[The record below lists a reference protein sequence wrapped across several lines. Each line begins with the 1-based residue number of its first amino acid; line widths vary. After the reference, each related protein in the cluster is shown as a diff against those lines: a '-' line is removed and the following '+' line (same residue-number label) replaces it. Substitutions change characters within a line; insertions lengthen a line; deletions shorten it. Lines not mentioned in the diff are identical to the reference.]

1 MKPRSQSH
9 LQPSS
14 LFNSFNIPLLFY
26 VFILLVSLEVTESRI
41 LVKTLP
47 GWLGNLPFTLET
59 GYIGVGESN
68 DVQLFYYF
76 IASEG
81 NPQSDP
87 LILWLTGGPGCS
99 ALSTI
104 LYEIGP
110 FTFNYVNSTLEKP
123 TLVKN
128 PYSWTKVAN
137 IIFLDQPAGTG
148 FSYAKTRAAYI
159 TNDTLSSMHAYHFLR
174 KWLVDHPKFLSNP
187 FYLGGESY
195 MGIVAPMIVNEI
207 YKGNEVGEGPQIK
220 IKGYMLGNPLT
231 DTSGDY
237 NSRIPFLHHMGLLSN
252 EIYKS
257 AKENCHGKYLDVD
270 PNNHRC
276 INDLK
281 VVDKCIGRIN
291 KPQILEPAC
300 DTSNTLKSDHFGR
313 GLVSLDKASMDIW
326 SLPQVRIQG
335 CRDDHYIYS
344 YVWANRR
351 DVREALHI
359 DEEFDEIKWVRCN
372 ESLFF
377 DFFTEPISNTH
388 NVLNT
393 VAYHKHL
400 ANKNCRALVF
410 SGDHDMVVPYL
421 GTMHWIKSLN
431 FLVVNEWRPWFVD
444 KQVAGYTMK
453 YSNHEYNL
461 TYATL
466 KGGGHTT
473 PEYKPKECL
482 SMLIRWLANDVL

>member
-1 MKPRSQSH
+1 MSAFFAIESTDICVYQSN
-9 LQPSS
+9 LCKFRIQMEIP
-14 LFNSFNIPLLFY
+14 NSKLPQFRIEMEMVAY
-26 VFILLVSLEVTESRI
+26 TVVELE
-41 LVKTLP
+41 
-47 GWLGNLPFTLET
+47 
-59 GYIGVGESN
+59 
-68 DVQLFYYF
+68 
-76 IASEG
+76 
-81 NPQSDP
+81 
-87 LILWLTGGPGCS
+87 
-99 ALSTI
+99 
-104 LYEIGP
+104 
-110 FTFNYVNSTLEKP
+110 
-123 TLVKN
+123 KN

-137 IIFLDQPAGTG
+137 IIFLDQPVGTG
-148 FSYAKTRAAYI
+148 FSYAKTPDAYI

-174 KWLVDHPKFLSNP
+174 KWLVDHPKFLNNP

-237 NSRIPFLHHMGLLSN
+237 NSRIPFLHRTGLLSN

-257 AKENCHGKYLDVD
+257 TKENCHGNYLDVD

-300 DTSNTLKSDHFGR
+300 DTSNTIKSYHFRR
-313 GLVSLDKASMDIW
+313 GLVSLHNASMDIW

-377 DFFTEPISNTH
+377 NFFTKPISNTH

-393 VAYHKHL
+393 VAYHENL

-410 SGDHDMVVPYL
+410 SGDHDMVVP
-421 GTMHWIKSLN
+421 
-431 FLVVNEWRPWFVD
+431 
-444 KQVAGYTMK
+444 
-453 YSNHEYNL
+453 
-461 TYATL
+461 
-466 KGGGHTT
+466 
-473 PEYKPKECL
+473 
-482 SMLIRWLANDVL
+482 